1 MNCKRL
7 AACIL
12 CAAVAMGLTA
22 CEEEGAVSDG
32 AGGAAATT
40 SASATTPQS
49 SMDENDKLE
58 NTDKEAKDVSTAEYK
73 PSGNAGV
80 VKFLGFYDITTDQK
94 ATEQT
99 LIFRSEV
106 YGGDIEVERVSFGD
120 AFYNKLATLVASD
133 ESPDLV
139 TKDALLYP
147 GNVGKNLF
155 EPLDDYIDMN
165 SPLWEG
171 MADIIESYSYKG
183 QHFYYPHMTTT
194 MYALNYN
201 KKTFEENDLTDPY
214 ELYLKNEWTW
224 DAWRELMTEFCNK
237 SEDNV
242 GFFTTNHTIT
252 SFIATTGVPLVSAT
266 SEGISNNFQSPEV
279 TRAMSFLEQ
288 LCREGLTYGK
298 EFGNWIEPGQY
309 PLYSDKLL
317 FTCTEP
323 EWTYISESTAAQDKK
338 GWEDDILDTPSDFSF
353 VPFPRD
359 PDADAYYTEFD
370 TYGFLVP
377 KGAKNI
383 NGAVEYINLH
393 RVYRTDPEIQAKVRE
408 EHIHP
413 EPVYY
418 TKGDYKGH
426 RRWVITWGEREYDL
440 WREMCESPKF
450 TYVSEKVEGFSTKLT
465 DEVGALLMGVVE
477 QGESWTKTCE
487 EFMPVMDAAI
497 SEVS

>member
-1 MNCKRL
+1 MNCKRI

-12 CAAVAMGLTA
+12 CAAMAMGLTA
-22 CEEEGAVSDG
+22 CEEEGAVSSG
-32 AGGAAATT
+32 AGEISAAT
-40 SASATTPQS
+40 AATTPQS

-58 NTDKEAKDVSTAEYK
+58 NTDKETKNLSTAEYK

-106 YGGDIEVERVSFGD
+106 YGGDIEVQRVSFGD
-120 AFYNKLATLVASD
+120 EFYNKLAALVASD
-133 ESPDLV
+133 DSPDLV

-165 SPLWEG
+165 TPLWEG
-171 MADIIESYSYKG
+171 MIPIIENYSYKG

-224 DAWRELMTEFCNK
+224 DAWRELMTQFCNK

-266 SEGISNNFQSPEV
+266 SEGVSNNFQSPEV

-298 EFGNWIEPGQY
+298 EFGNWIDPSQF

-323 EWTYISESTAAQDKK
+323 EWSYISESTATQDKK

-359 PDADAYYTEFD
+359 PNADAYYTEFD

-408 EHIHP
+408 EHINP
-413 EPVYY
+413 EPIYY

-440 WREMCESPKF
+440 WREMCDSPKF

-465 DEVGALLMGVVE
+465 DDVGTLLMGVVE
-477 QGESWTKTCE
+477 RGESWTKTCE

>member
-1 MNCKRL
+1 M
-7 AACIL
+7 AA
-12 CAAVAMGLTA
+12 GLTA
-22 CEEEGAVSDG
+22 CEEEGANPNS
-32 AGGAAATT
+32 GGNSPAT
-40 SASATTPQS
+40 S
-49 SMDENDKLE
+49 SE
-58 NTDKEAKDVSTAEYK
+58 VSTAVTTADPDMALDQTDKTADVVATDNYK

-80 VKFLGFYDITTDQK
+80 VKVFSHYEVANDQK
-94 ATEQT
+94 GTEQCLVFQGEQYGGTIEHIQGNSGSVYYEKLGT
-99 LIFRSEV
+99 LI
-106 YGGDIEVERVSFGD
+106 
-120 AFYNKLATLVASD
+120 ASD
-133 ESPDLV
+133 ESPDICL
-139 TKDALLYP
+139 KDAFLYP
-147 GNVGKNLF
+147 GTVSKNMF

-165 SPLWEG
+165 TPLWEG
-171 MADIIESYSYKG
+171 MIPIIESYSYKG

-224 DAWRELMTEFCNK
+224 DAWRELMTQFCNK

-266 SEGISNNFQSPEV
+266 SEGVSNNFQSPEV

-298 EFGNWIEPGQY
+298 EFGNWIDPSQF

-323 EWTYISESTAAQDKK
+323 EWSYISESTATQDKK

-359 PDADAYYTEFD
+359 PNADAYYTEFD

-408 EHIHP
+408 EHINP
-413 EPVYY
+413 EPIYY

-440 WREMCESPKF
+440 WREMCDSPKF

-465 DEVGALLMGVVE
+465 DDVGTLLMGVVE
-477 QGESWTKTCE
+477 RGESWTKTCE